1 MNKQSHVKKMNSYA
15 ERNRNIFFNQN
26 PSEYALAT
34 DVENPNLNKYVRY
47 KKKRQF
53 ELLLKYLRPKRKDK
67 ILIVGTG
74 SGREIKV
81 LKHYVDK
88 LYGIDISPSFINYCN
103 DEYRGLFEGV
113 ICDIEKERS
122 IYPDN
127 YFDKI
132 VCLNTIIF
140 FENDGVTNFF
150 SEMSRII
157 KNDGRIFIFI
167 LNKFF
172 PFSGYLQKRVF
183 SRGENKPV
191 YYYRSPLFYKKCYNK
206 HNFFTLKSEGGHFY
220 FDSDSRLNRAI
231 FSKRHYNLI
240 KRITENLSKTP
251 LKFFFRDL
259 YLLLEY
265 RKQ

>member
-1 MNKQSHVKKMNSYA
+1 MNFFSDRNKRIFS
-15 ERNRNIFFNQN
+15 NRN
-26 PSEYALAT
+26 PSDYALRL
-34 DVENPNLNKYVRY
+34 DINNPGINKYVKY
-47 KKKRQF
+47 KRVKQF
-53 ELLLKYLRPKRKDK
+53 NLLIKYLRPKPKDK

-74 SGREIKV
+74 SGREIKI
-81 LKHYVDK
+81 LGKYVNQ
-88 LYGIDISPSFINYCN
+88 LYGIDIGPGFIKYCN
-103 DEYRGLFEGV
+103 DKYKGSFEGV
-113 ICDIEKERS
+113 VCNIEKERS

-240 KRITENLSKTP
+240 VKITENLSKTP

>member
-1 MNKQSHVKKMNSYA
+1 MNSFS
-15 ERNRNIFFNQN
+15 ERNKRIFSNRN
-26 PSEYALAT
+26 PEDYALRS
-34 DVENPNLNKYVRY
+34 DINKPGINKYVKY
-47 KKKRQF
+47 KRVKQF
-53 ELLLKYLRPKRKDK
+53 NLLIKYLRPKSKDK

-74 SGREIKV
+74 SGREIKI
-81 LKHYVDK
+81 LDQYVDQ
-88 LYGIDISPSFINYCN
+88 LYGIDIGPGFIKYCN
-103 DEYRGLFEGV
+103 DKYKGSFKGV
-113 ICDIEKERS
+113 VCDIEKERS

-127 YFDKI
+127 FFDKI

-140 FENDGVTNFF
+140 FENEGVTNFF

-259 YLLLEY
+259 FLLLEY
-265 RKQ
+265 RN

>member
-1 MNKQSHVKKMNSYA
+1 MNKQSHVKKMNSYG
-15 ERNRNIFFNQN
+15 ERNRNIFFNLN

-34 DVENPNLNKYVRY
+34 DPENPNLNKYVRY
-47 KKKRQF
+47 RKKRQF
-53 ELLLKYLRPKRKDK
+53 ELLLKYLRPKQKDK

-81 LKHYVDK
+81 LKHYVNK

-113 ICDIEKERS
+113 VCDIEKEKS

-132 VCLNTIIF
+132 VCLNTIVF
-140 FENDGVTNFF
+140 FENDGVEFFF
-150 SEMSRII
+150 SEISRMI
-157 KNDGRIFIFI
+157 KNNGLVFVFI
-167 LNKFF
+167 LNKLF
-172 PFSGYLQKRVF
+172 PFSSYLQSKIY
-183 SRGENKPV
+183 SRSEEQPI
-191 YYYRSPLFYKKCYNK
+191 YYYRSPLFYKRCYNK
-206 HNFFTLKSEGGHFY
+206 YNFFALESEGGHFY
-220 FDSDSRLNRAI
+220 FDSKYRINRAI

-259 YLLLEY
+259 FLLLEY
-265 RKQ
+265 RN